1 MVLCKVI
8 EHKNIKTKRNME
20 NKQRDWPLFSKAE
33 LFVVGIALVSI
44 FSMAFIA
51 NSNKSN
57 VLSSVLNEPNQYTQ
71 LSCNDLVDKMN
82 HSDELAIDEFESR
95 CLKFE

>member
-1 MVLCKVI
+1 MD
-8 EHKNIKTKRNME
+8 NQQTK
-20 NKQRDWPLFSKAE
+20 WPLFSKAE
-33 LFVVGIALVSI
+33 LFVVGIVLVSV

-51 NSNKSN
+51 NLNKNN
-57 VLSSVLNEPNQYTQ
+57 VLSSVLNEPNNYAQ

-82 HSDELAIDEFESR
+82 HSDEQAIDEFESR